1 MAFIKATETTK
12 VTIFK
17 GWKITK
23 VNNGILFVKTNNP
36 FEKAYTNGFLDI
48 IDIFGRHI
56 LLNTTQCIDMVEIE
70 ITQIVN
76 DHNITQY
83 YEGTPEV
90 RTNYTASD
98 DYATP
103 IKENETNKICG

>member
-1 MAFIKATETTK
+1 MAFIKATATTK

-23 VNNGILFVKTNNP
+23 VNNGVIFVKTDNP
-36 FEKAYTNGFLDI
+36 FEKNYTNGFLDI

-56 LLNTTQCIDMVEIE
+56 LLNTTQCIDMVETE

-76 DHNITQY
+76 DYNITQY

-90 RTNYTASD
+90 RTAYCCSD
-98 DYATP
+98 NYATP
-103 IKENETNKICG
+103 ISENETNKICG

>member
-1 MAFIKATETTK
+1 MAFIKATATTK

-23 VNNGILFVKTNNP
+23 VNNGVIFVKTDNP
-36 FEKAYTNGFLDI
+36 FETAYQNGYISI

-56 LLNTTQCIDMVEIE
+56 LLNSTQCIDMVETE

-76 DHNITQY
+76 DYNITQY

-90 RTNYTASD
+90 RIGYVASD
-98 DYATP
+98 NYATP
-103 IKENETNKICG
+103 INEDQTNKICG

>member
-23 VNNGILFVKTNNP
+23 VNNGVIFTKNNP
-36 FEKAYTNGFLDI
+36 FGTAYSNSFLDI

-56 LLNTTQCIDMVEIE
+56 LLNSIQCIDMVETE
-70 ITQIVN
+70 ITQTIN
-76 DHNITQY
+76 EYNITQY
-83 YEGTPEV
+83 YEGTPDV
-90 RTNYTASD
+90 RTAYCCSD
-98 DYATP
+98 NYATP
-103 IKENETNKICG
+103 ISENETNKICG

>member
-1 MAFIKATETTK
+1 MAFVKTTTTAK
-12 VTIFK
+12 ITIFK

-23 VNNGILFVKTNNP
+23 VNNDTIFVQIDNP

-56 LLNTTQCIDMVEIE
+56 LLNSNNCIDMIE
-70 ITQIVN
+70 TQITKIVN
-76 DHNITQY
+76 DYNITEY
-83 YEGTPEV
+83 YEGTPEI
-90 RTNYTASD
+90 RTEYCCSD

-103 IKENETNKICG
+103 IKENNLNKICG